1 MDSDAISSEIERRKQ
16 KQTLR
21 EKCLPTIQ
29 ATWKHCSKSQ
39 NIIKLILFAL
49 TLAVASARAQ
59 NTPGFNNKSQEKIMT
74 PNTVETRIGKL
85 SFPNGFPT
93 EETARK
99 IFDEM
104 DYQRAVQAYLW
115 AYPAVSFESIRIATT
130 RDLGA
135 DLNDM
140 VIADNFADPKGLW
153 LTANDTTIYALA
165 NVDLGKSGPVVVEIP
180 PGAIVGILDDFWQRS
195 IADVGLPGP
204 DGAKGGKFLLLPPGY
219 KGDTLQTGYHVL
231 QGTMNNYN
239 VMVRGIVVNDDKDA
253 AVQNVKRVK
262 VYPLSESSN
271 PKPNKFIS
279 MSGKVVDTTPPKGM
293 AYWERLSAFINNNPV
308 QARDLFYMGMLKP
321 LGIEKGKEFKPD
333 PRQRA
338 ILEEAARMGDAM
350 GRVML
355 FEGPERFGQ
364 PEPFPGTKWH
374 WVFQVNPVQQTDA
387 YGQIDERLH
396 YTYGAIY
403 TTPALGVMKA
413 GPGGNYVQAFKD
425 KDGNR
430 LDGGK
435 SYRLHVPANA
445 PAEAF
450 WSLTLYD
457 TATRSM
463 IQNPSNDS
471 ARSSLDKLKTNAD
484 GSVDLYFGPVRSA
497 RAALE
502 ANYIETV
509 TGKGFYPMFR
519 FYSPKEGLFD
529 GTWKL
534 PDVELIKN

>member
-1 MDSDAISSEIERRKQ
+1 MESDAVSSEIERRKQ
-16 KQTLR
+16 
-21 EKCLPTIQ
+21 
-29 ATWKHCSKSQ
+29 
-39 NIIKLILFAL
+39 II
-49 TLAVASARAQ
+49 
-59 NTPGFNNKSQEKIMT
+59 TPD
-74 PNTVETRIGKL
+74 TVETRIGTL
-85 SFPNGFPT
+85 SFDNGYPS
-93 EETARK
+93 EETGRK
-99 IFDEM
+99 LFDEM
-104 DYQRAVQAYLW
+104 DYQRAVQAFLW
-115 AYPAVSFESIRIATT
+115 AYPAVSFESIRIGTK

-140 VIADNFADPKGLW
+140 IIADNFADPKGRW
-153 LTANDTTIYALA
+153 LTANDTTIYSLT

-180 PGAIVGILDDFWQRS
+180 PGAIVGIIDDFWQRS
-195 IADVGLPGP
+195 ISDVGLPGP

-219 KGDTLQTGYHVL
+219 KGDTPQTGFHVL

-239 VMVRGIVVNDDKDA
+239 VMIRGIVQNDDKDA

-271 PKPNKFIS
+271 PKPNRFVS
-279 MSGKVVDTTPPKGM
+279 MSGVVMETTPPQGM

-333 PRQRA
+333 PRQRK
-338 ILEEAARMGDAM
+338 ILEEAAQMGDAM

-355 FEGPERFGQ
+355 FEGPDRFRQVGEGLGV
-364 PEPFPGTKWH
+364 EPFPGTKWH
-374 WVFQVNPVQQTDA
+374 WVFQVNPVQQTDT

-430 LDGGK
+430 LLGGK

-445 PAEAF
+445 PAEQF

-484 GSVDLYFGPVRSA
+484 GSVDLYFGPAGSA
-497 RAALE
+497 PAGLE
-502 ANYIETV
+502 ANWIETV
-509 TGKGFYPMFR
+509 PGKGFYPMFR
-519 FYSPKEGLFD
+519 FYSPKAGLFD

-534 PDVELIKN
+534 PDVELLK

>member
-1 MDSDAISSEIERRKQ
+1 MKNKDQ
-16 KQTLR
+16 V
-21 EKCLPTIQ
+21 
-29 ATWKHCSKSQ
+29 ATM
-39 NIIKLILFAL
+39 
-49 TLAVASARAQ
+49 TASAQ
-59 NTPGFNNKSQEKIMT
+59 TQT
-74 PNTVETRIGKL
+74 TDTRIGKL
-85 SFPNGFPT
+85 SFENGFPT

-99 IFDEM
+99 LFDEM
-104 DYQRAVQAYLW
+104 DYQRAVQAFLW
-115 AYPAVSFESIRIATT
+115 AYPAVSFESIRITT
-130 RDLGA
+130 NRDLGA

-153 LTANDTTIYALA
+153 LTANDTTIYALT

-180 PGAIVGILDDFWQRS
+180 PGAIVGIIDDFWQRS

-219 KGDTLQTGYHVL
+219 QGDTPQTGYHVL

-239 VMVRGIVVNDDKDA
+239 VMVRGIIVNDDKDA

-271 PKPNKFIS
+271 PKPNKFTS
-279 MSGKVVDTTPPKGM
+279 MSGKVVDTTPPRGM
-293 AYWERLSAFINNNPV
+293 EFWERLSAFINNNPV

-333 PRQRA
+333 ARQRA
-338 ILEEAARMGDAM
+338 ILEEAAQMGDAM

-364 PEPFPGTKWH
+364 PVPFPGAKWH

-430 LDGGK
+430 FDGGK
-435 SYRLHVPANA
+435 SYHLHVPANA

-471 ARSSLDKLKTNAD
+471 ARSSLDKLKTNED
-484 GSVDLYFGPVRSA
+484 GSVDLYLGPAGSA
-497 RAALE
+497 PAGLE
-502 ANYIETV
+502 ANWIETLS
-509 TGKGFYPMFR
+509 GKGFYPMMR

-534 PDVELIKN
+534 PDIELVK

>member
-1 MDSDAISSEIERRKQ
+1 MMKRNKQCALAIAIGLTFGSAEAQTPDSVK
-16 KQTLR
+16 
-21 EKCLPTIQ
+21 
-29 ATWKHCSKSQ
+29 
-39 NIIKLILFAL
+39 
-49 TLAVASARAQ
+49 
-59 NTPGFNNKSQEKIMT
+59 
-74 PNTVETRIGKL
+74 TRIGTLTFKQ
-85 SFPNGFPT
+85 GYPT

-99 IFDEM
+99 LFDEM

-115 AYPAVSFESIRIATT
+115 AYPAVSFESIRSATK

-135 DLNDM
+135 DLNDL
-140 VIADNFADPKGLW
+140 VIADNYADPKGLW
-153 LTANDTTIYALA
+153 LTANDTTIYALT

-180 PGAIVGILDDFWQRS
+180 PGAIVGLIDDFWQRS

-204 DGAKGGKFLLLPPGY
+204 DGPKGGKFLLVPPGY
-219 KGDTLQTGYHVL
+219 KGDTPQTGYHVL
-231 QGTMNNYN
+231 KGTSNNYN
-239 VMVRGIVVNDDKDA
+239 VMIRGIVQKGDKDA

-262 VYPLSESSN
+262 VYPLSASSN
-271 PKPNKFIS
+271 PKPNKFVS
-279 MSGKVVDTTPPKGM
+279 MSGKVMDTTPPTGM
-293 AYWERLSAFINNNPV
+293 VFWERLSGFINNNPV
-308 QARDLFYMGMLKP
+308 QERDLFYMAMLKP
-321 LGIEKGKEFKPD
+321 LGLEKGKAFKPD
-333 PRQRA
+333 QRQRK
-338 ILEEAARMGDAM
+338 ILEEAARLGDAM

-355 FEGPERFGQ
+355 FEGPERFRQ
-364 PEPFPGTKWH
+364 REPFPGSKWH

-425 KDGNR
+425 KDGKR
-430 LDGGK
+430 FDGAK

-445 PAEAF
+445 PAEQF

-471 ARSSLDKLKTNAD
+471 ARSTLDKLKTNAD
-484 GSVDLYFGPVRSA
+484 GSLDLYFGPA
-497 RAALE
+497 GTAPAGLE
-502 ANYIETV
+502 ANWIETV
-509 TGKGFYPMFR
+509 PGKGFYPMMR
-519 FYSPKEGLFD
+519 FYTPKAGLFD

-534 PDVELIKN
+534 PDVELMK

>member
-1 MDSDAISSEIERRKQ
+1 MKVSQ
-16 KQTLR
+16 
-21 EKCLPTIQ
+21 LPI
-29 ATWKHCSKSQ
+29 
-39 NIIKLILFAL
+39 LIAAALAGAL
-49 TLAVASARAQ
+49 TITNASAQ
-59 NTPGFNNKSQEKIMT
+59 TID
-74 PNTVETRIGKL
+74 TRIGKL
-85 SFPNGFPT
+85 RFENGFPS
-93 EETARK
+93 EETARRL
-99 IFDEM
+99 FDEL

-115 AYPAVSFESIRIATT
+115 AYPAVSFESIRLATQ
-130 RDLGA
+130 RDLGS
-135 DLNDM
+135 DLNDLI
-140 VIADNFADPKGLW
+140 IADNYADPKGLW

-165 NVDLGKSGPVVVEIP
+165 NVDLGKSGAIVVDIP
-180 PGAIVGILDDFWQRS
+180 PGAIVGIIDDFWQRS

-219 KGDTLQTGYHVL
+219 KGDAPQTGYHVL
-231 QGTMNNYN
+231 QGTSNNYN
-239 VMVRGIVVNDDKDA
+239 VMVRGIVQNDDKDA
-253 AVQNVKRVK
+253 AVQNVKQVK

-271 PKPNKFIS
+271 PKPNKFTS
-279 MSGKVVDTTPPKGM
+279 MSGKVTDTTPPKGM
-293 AYWERLSAFINNNPV
+293 AYWERLSAYINNNPV
-308 QARDLFYMGMLKP
+308 QERDLFYMGMLKP

-333 PRQRA
+333 ARQRK

-355 FEGPERFGQ
+355 FEGPERFRQ
-364 PEPFPGTKWH
+364 PEPFPGAKWH
-374 WVFQVNPVQQTDA
+374 WVFQVNPVQKTDT

-425 KDGNR
+425 KDGKR
-430 LDGGK
+430 LVGGK
-435 SYRLHVPANA
+435 KYRLHVPANA

-457 TATRSM
+457 TGTRSM

-484 GSVDLYFGPVRSA
+484 GSIDLYFGPAGSA
-497 RAALE
+497 PKGLD
-502 ANYIETV
+502 ANWIETLP
-509 TGKGFYPMFR
+509 GKGFYPMMR
-519 FYSPKEGLFD
+519 FYSPKAGLFD

-534 PDVELIKN
+534 PDIELMK

>member
-1 MDSDAISSEIERRKQ
+1 M
-16 KQTLR
+16 QT
-21 EKCLPTIQ
+21 ID
-29 ATWKHCSKSQ
+29 
-39 NIIKLILFAL
+39 
-49 TLAVASARAQ
+49 
-59 NTPGFNNKSQEKIMT
+59 
-74 PNTVETRIGKL
+74 TRIGTL
-85 SFPNGFPT
+85 AFENGFPS

-99 IFDEM
+99 LLDEM
-104 DYQRAVQAYLW
+104 DYQRAVQAFLW
-115 AYPAVSFESIRIATT
+115 AYPAVSFESIRIATK
-130 RDLGA
+130 RDLGT

-140 VIADNFADPKGLW
+140 IIADNFADPKGLW
-153 LTANDTTIYALA
+153 LTANDTTIYALT
-165 NVDLGKSGPVVVEIP
+165 NVDLGKSGPIVVEIP
-180 PGAIVGILDDFWQRS
+180 AGAIVGIIDDFWQRS

-219 KGDTLQTGYHVL
+219 EGDTPQAGYHVL
-231 QGTMNNYN
+231 HGTMNNYN
-239 VMVRGIVVNDDKDA
+239 VMVRGIVQNNDKDA

-271 PKPNKFIS
+271 PTPNTFVS
-279 MSGKVVDTTPPKGM
+279 MSGKVMDTTPPKGM
-293 AYWERLSAFINNNPV
+293 AYWECLSAFINNNPV

-355 FEGPERFGQ
+355 FEGPERFRQ
-364 PEPFPGTKWH
+364 PEPFPGAKWH
-374 WVFQVNPVQQTDA
+374 WVFQVNPVQQTEA

-430 LDGGK
+430 FDGGR
-435 SYRLHVPANA
+435 SYRLHVPADA

-463 IQNPSNDS
+463 IQSPSNDA

-484 GSVDLYFGPVRSA
+484 GSIDLHFGPAGSA
-497 RAALE
+497 PAGLE
-502 ANYIETV
+502 SNWIETV
-509 TGKGFYPMFR
+509 PGKGFYPMMR
-519 FYSPKEGLFD
+519 FYSPTAGLFD

-534 PDVELIKN
+534 PDIEVMK

>member
-1 MDSDAISSEIERRKQ
+1 MNGKHR
-16 KQTLR
+16 QTSIATVAALA
-21 EKCLPTIQ
+21 LIVTTAGAQ
-29 ATWKHCSKSQ
+29 AQT
-39 NIIKLILFAL
+39 
-49 TLAVASARAQ
+49 TD
-59 NTPGFNNKSQEKIMT
+59 
-74 PNTVETRIGKL
+74 TRLGKL
-85 SFPNGFPT
+85 SFPNGFPAG
-93 EETARK
+93 ETTRK
-99 IFDEM
+99 VFDEM

-115 AYPAVSFESIRIATT
+115 AYPVVSFESIRIATK

-135 DLNDM
+135 DLNDLI
-140 VIADNFADPKGLW
+140 IADNYADPRGVW

-165 NVDLGKSGPVVVEIP
+165 NVDLGKSGPMVVEIP

-219 KGDTLQTGYHVL
+219 KGDVPQTGYHVL
-231 QGTMNNYN
+231 QGTSNNYN
-239 VMVRGIVVNDDKDA
+239 AMVRGIVQNGEKDA
-253 AVQNVKRVK
+253 AVQNVKRVR
-262 VYPLSESSN
+262 VYPLSEGSN
-271 PKPNKFIS
+271 AKPNKFIS
-279 MSGKVVDTTPPKGM
+279 MSGKVMETTPPPGI
-293 AYWERLSAFINNNPV
+293 AYWERLAEYINNNPV
-308 QARDLFYMGMLKP
+308 QTRDLFYMGMLKP

-333 PRQRA
+333 ARQRA

-355 FEGPERFGQ
+355 FEGPDRFRQVGGGLGV
-364 PEPFPGTKWH
+364 EPFPGSKWH
-374 WVFQVNPVQQTDA
+374 WVFQVNPVQQTEA

-484 GSVDLYFGPVRSA
+484 GSLDLYFGPAGSA
-497 RAALE
+497 PAGLE
-502 ANYIETV
+502 ANWIETV
-509 TGKGFYPMFR
+509 PSRGFYPMMR
-519 FYSPKEGLFD
+519 FYSPKAGLFD

-534 PDVELIKN
+534 PDVEAVK